1 MMLPYRR
8 VLSPTPV
15 DLLERLVT
23 EKEQQN
29 VGLEKEGNGWRA
41 WGQVDGGSK
50 RNTGSLG
57 LHGGRDPV
65 SKNLIN

>member
-1 MMLPYRR
+1 MMPPYRR

-23 EKEQQN
+23 EKEQQK

-41 WGQVDGGSK
+41 WGQVDGWEQK
-50 RNTGSLG
+50 KYG
-57 LHGGRDPV
+57 LPRATWWERPCF
-65 SKNLIN
+65 KKPN